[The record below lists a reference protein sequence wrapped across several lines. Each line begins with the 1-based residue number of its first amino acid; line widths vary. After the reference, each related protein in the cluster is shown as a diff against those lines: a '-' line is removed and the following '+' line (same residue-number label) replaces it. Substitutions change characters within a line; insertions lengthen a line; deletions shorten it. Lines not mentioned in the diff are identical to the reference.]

1 MSDAL
6 QQDCS
11 LELAATIAEAGAAGR
26 SLYICGG
33 NSKRQILGRDC
44 TATTLDVSAHRGITD
59 YQPSELVLTARG
71 GTPLVDIQTALAM
84 EGQVLPFEPALF
96 DGQATLGGTVAC
108 NLSGPAR
115 PWAGSVR
122 DLILGVQL
130 IDGSGQLLNFGGKV
144 MKNVAGYDVSRV
156 QAGALGTLGVLSEI
170 SLKVLPGYRHSI
182 TLCYETDAT
191 AAIDTM
197 NKRAGQAAPLS
208 AACWLD
214 GRLYLR
220 LSGDQQAV
228 DSTARNWGGEQF
240 AEATE
245 FWRNLREMK
254 LPFFSGDQPLWRLSV
269 KSTAA
274 LCSGAQPTL
283 IDWCGAQRWLRG
295 DFELQA
301 LQRQA
306 AVAGGN
312 TTLFRGGDRCA
323 AVLPAPDPVSRRLQ
337 QRLKQTFD
345 PQGILNPGRLHA
357 WL

>member
-26 SLYICGG
+26 PLYICGG

-44 TATTLDVSAHRGITD
+44 TATALDVSTHCGITD

-71 GTPLVDIQTALAM
+71 GTPLADIQTALAK

-96 DGQATLGGTVAC
+96 DGKATLGGTVAC

-130 IDGSGQLLNFGGKV
+130 IDGAGQLLCFGGKV
-144 MKNVAGYDVSRV
+144 MKNVAGYDVSRL

-170 SLKVLPGYRHSI
+170 SLKVLPGYRHST

-191 AAIDTM
+191 AAIATM
-197 NKRAGQAAPLS
+197 NKRAGQPAPLS

-240 AEATE
+240 TEATE
-245 FWRNLREMK
+245 FWSNLREMN
-254 LPFFSGDQPLWRLSV
+254 LPFFTGDQPLWRLSV
-269 KSTAA
+269 KSTSA
-274 LCSGAQPTL
+274 LSSGEQPTL

-295 DFELQA
+295 NFELEA
-301 LQRQA
+301 LQQQA

-312 TTLFRGGDRCA
+312 ITLFRGGDRCA